1 VGIPG
6 KVPETKAAR
15 NRIIDQWRRELA
27 ELEAAESGSYAELPD
42 VLDGNSRA
50 VAELLGLGELERR
63 ALCLIVL
70 MDRDSVLG
78 HLARGT
84 EDLNNEEATD
94 AMAYLLGITPVE
106 SARLFSRHGRL
117 NAVGLVELS
126 HGPEN
131 LRSKFDL
138 LTPTL
143 SEDLLTSGTDVE
155 SLFRTVF
162 SPAPEPD
169 LKWEDFSHL
178 GRQGELLLQ
187 FLRLQTASP
196 GQGANIL
203 LSGPPGVGKTVLA
216 RLLATELGVPGYE
229 IAVLDEDEDPI
240 SPEKRLRAL
249 QSAREIMR
257 ARRALLIF
265 DELEDLCPALSIFP
279 QRSVGRE
286 RKGWM
291 NRVLDESF
299 APTIFITNR
308 SDALDSSYLRRMDL
322 VVELTTPPREA
333 RRTLLQRLVPQM
345 GSSLMGRILE
355 SPAATPAII
364 CRAARVAESMRG
376 ALPPDAPIDP
386 FIEVAVD
393 GILKAQGQLLLKS
406 TAPGLP
412 GFYRPAYVNADQDLD
427 VLADG
432 LIRHGAGRLLLYGP
446 PGTGKSAFAR
456 HLAERMNRPLIM
468 KRGSDLLDPFVG
480 MTERRI
486 AGAFEEALRESGV
499 LLLDEVDSFLT
510 NRQSAHRSWEVTRTN
525 ELLTQLE
532 TFEGLVVATTN
543 LVAEL
548 DPAVLRRFDLKSE
561 FGFLRPE
568 QARSLLAEH
577 LRDQGLPEASPSDL
591 AALDRIDRLTPGDFA
606 ALARRSRFHPLK
618 DAAGWVSALSE
629 ESRLKA
635 PARRTLGF
643 HRHAA

>member
-1 VGIPG
+1 
-6 KVPETKAAR
+6 
-15 NRIIDQWRRELA
+15 
-27 ELEAAESGSYAELPD
+27 
-42 VLDGNSRA
+42 
-50 VAELLGLGELERR
+50 
-63 ALCLIVL
+63 
-70 MDRDSVLG
+70 
-78 HLARGT
+78 
-84 EDLNNEEATD
+84 
-94 AMAYLLGITPVE
+94 
-106 SARLFSRHGRL
+106 
-117 NAVGLVELS
+117 
-126 HGPEN
+126 
-131 LRSKFDL
+131 
-138 LTPTL
+138 
-143 SEDLLTSGTDVE
+143 
-155 SLFRTVF
+155 
-162 SPAPEPD
+162 
-169 LKWEDFSHL
+169 
-178 GRQGELLLQ
+178 
-187 FLRLQTASP
+187 
-196 GQGANIL
+196 
-203 LSGPPGVGKTVLA
+203 
-216 RLLATELGVPGYE
+216 
-229 IAVLDEDEDPI
+229 
-240 SPEKRLRAL
+240 
-249 QSAREIMR
+249 
-257 ARRALLIF
+257 
-265 DELEDLCPALSIFP
+265 
-279 QRSVGRE
+279 
-286 RKGWM
+286 
-291 NRVLDESF
+291 
-299 APTIFITNR
+299 
-308 SDALDSSYLRRMDL
+308 
-322 VVELTTPPREA
+322 
-333 RRTLLQRLVPQM
+333 
-345 GSSLMGRILE
+345 MGRILE

-532 TFEGLVVATTN
+532 TFEGIVVATTN

-577 LRDQGLPEASPSDL
+577 LRDQGLPEPSPSDL